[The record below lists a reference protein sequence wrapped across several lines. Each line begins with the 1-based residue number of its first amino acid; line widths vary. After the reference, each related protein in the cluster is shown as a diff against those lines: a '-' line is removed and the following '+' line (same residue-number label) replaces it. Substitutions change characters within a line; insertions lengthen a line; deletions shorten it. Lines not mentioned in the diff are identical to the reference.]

1 MFFRPTFICSC
12 HGLNLPLYLSDK
24 ARSMIKHFLA
34 LCNFHFKL
42 RDTNIPS
49 ISPGRDY
56 PLSSQITA
64 TFPSLDLFGIS
75 QGNRFLSSPQPHAR
89 MFAPPPN
96 QIIIALSCNPTLTE
110 FLFQSG
116 AGLFG
121 EIVLHIRSR
130 APIPSPGGN

>member
-1 MFFRPTFICSC
+1 M
-12 HGLNLPLYLSDK
+12 
-24 ARSMIKHFLA
+24 
-34 LCNFHFKL
+34 
-42 RDTNIPS
+42 
-49 ISPGRDY
+49 SPGRDY

-75 QGNRFLSSPQPHAR
+75 QGNSFLSSPQPHAR

-96 QIIIALSCNPTLTE
+96 QIIIALSCNPILTE

-121 EIVLHIRSR
+121 EIVLHIRSSR
-130 APIPSPGGN
+130 APIPCLGDTGFKLVCKICLRLI